1 MSDFSPRI
9 KVAVLRGG
17 ASHGYDESLKTGSHV
32 LSTLREM
39 PEVYD
44 PLDIFISREGE
55 WHRNGIVEEPHTALR
70 HADVV
75 WNALHG
81 QYGEGGQVQR
91 ILESLQVPFTG
102 AGTIASALSLNKDLA
117 KGLYRRHGMLTPA
130 HELIEEENF
139 NDEKLVAIFRTYLHP
154 VIVKPADGSH
164 SLGVKMAHT
173 FKELKEAIK
182 ETFNHSKK
190 VLVEEF
196 IKGAAVSSP
205 VIDKTR
211 GEKLYALV
219 PTGSRSAEE
228 NKKITE
234 MSKLAHEVLGLRHYS
249 SSDFIITPRGKIYIL
264 ETNSLP
270 VLHEESEMHKSLEA
284 TGWRPHDFTTHCINL
299 ALGKEV

>member
-1 MSDFSPRI
+1 MPRI

-17 ASHGYDESLKTGSHV
+17 PSHGYDESLKTGAYV
-32 LSTLREM
+32 LSLLREM
-39 PEVYD
+39 PESYD
-44 PLDIFISREGE
+44 PLDVFISRKGE
-55 WHRNGIVEEPHTALR
+55 WHRNGIVEDPHGAMMHT
-70 HADVV
+70 DVV

-81 QYGEGGQVQR
+81 SYGEGGQVQR
-91 ILESLQVPFTG
+91 ILENLQIPFTG
-102 AGTIASALSLNKDLA
+102 AGTIAAALSINKDLA

-130 HELIEEENF
+130 HELVTEEGF
-139 NDEKLVAIFRTYLHP
+139 TDEKIVEIFRNYLHP
-154 VIVKPADGSH
+154 VIVKPVDGSH

-196 IKGAAVSSP
+196 IKGAVVSSP
-205 VIDKTR
+205 VIDKAR

-219 PTGSRSAEE
+219 PTGGRTQGE
-228 NKKITE
+228 NEKITE

-299 ALGKEV
+299 ALGKE